1 MKYLLVL
8 TTIAATAALTTTG
21 HASPH
26 ANPYSYPYATLP
38 AGKVEIEQYTDL
50 VPVRV
55 EKENPD
61 GTLDGVFSL
70 RSVLQTEVELGL
82 TDRLELGIYF
92 QFQQGATSDTPFL
105 RFAGI
110 KQRLRYRFAEAGE
123 LPVDIGVYG
132 EIAEFHDEIELEEK
146 ILLERRFGEI
156 DVVANLWVE
165 QEWYF
170 QTKETKYIYNPTLAM
185 NYELSPQFII
195 GAEYWARGR
204 FDDAA
209 TSSVSANAD
218 APSSGRHYL
227 GPTLLYQTGNVFLSL
242 GVYAR
247 LDEIADK
254 AVVNDPYGKL
264 WIRSIVGLEL

>member
-1 MKYLLVL
+1 MKYLLAVSL
-8 TTIAATAALTTTG
+8 VISAAAIA
-21 HASPH
+21 S
-26 ANPYSYPYATLP
+26 ANPHPNPFSYPYATLP
-38 AGKVEIEQYTDL
+38 TDKLEVEQYVDL

-55 EKENPD
+55 EKENAD

-70 RSVLQTEVELGL
+70 RSVLTTELELGL
-82 TDRLELGIYF
+82 TDRLEAGFYF

-123 LPVDIGVYG
+123 LPVDIGIYG
-132 EIAEFHDEIELEEK
+132 EIAEFHDEIEFEEK
-146 ILLERRFGEI
+146 LLLERRFGDI
-156 DVVANLWVE
+156 NVVANLWIE

-170 QTKETKYIYNPTLAM
+170 QTKETKFIYNPTLGM
-185 NYELSPQFII
+185 SYQVSPKLFV
-195 GAEYWARGR
+195 GAEYWTRGR
-204 FDDAA
+204 FDR
-209 TSSVSANAD
+209 SSTTDSTD
-218 APSSGRHYL
+218 APTSGRHYA

-247 LDEIADK
+247 LDAIADK
-254 AVVNDPYGKL
+254 AVVDDPYGKV

>member
-8 TTIAATAALTTTG
+8 TPILASTAIS
-21 HASPH
+21 HANPH
-26 ANPYSYPYATLP
+26 PNPYSYPYATLP
-38 AGKVEIEQYTDL
+38 AGKLEIEQYTDL

-61 GTLDGVFSL
+61 GTIDGVFSL
-70 RSVLQTEVELGL
+70 RSVLQTELELGL
-82 TDRLELGIYF
+82 TDRLELGFYF
-92 QFQQGATSDTPFL
+92 QFQQGATADTPFM
-105 RFAGI
+105 RFSGI

-132 EIAEFHDEIELEEK
+132 EIAEFHDELELEEK
-146 ILLERRFGEI
+146 ILLERRFGDI

-170 QTKETKYIYNPTLAM
+170 QTKDTKYIYNPTVGV
-185 NYELSPQFII
+185 NYELSPQLII

-209 TSSVSANAD
+209 TTNAGDNAD

-227 GPTLLYQTGNVFLSL
+227 GPTLLYQTGNVFFSL
-242 GVYAR
+242 GLYAR
-247 LDEIADK
+247 LDAIADK